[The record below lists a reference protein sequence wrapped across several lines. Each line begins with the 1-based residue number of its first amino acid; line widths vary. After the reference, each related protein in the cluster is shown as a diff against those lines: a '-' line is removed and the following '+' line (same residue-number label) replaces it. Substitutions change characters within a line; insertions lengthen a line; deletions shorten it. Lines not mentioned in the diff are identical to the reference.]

1 MNKLKSLI
9 FFATLALSTTVN
21 ATIVEVQTTEG
32 SFQINLFDNATPETV
47 ANFLNYVEQNAYDNV
62 VFHRLELDFVL
73 QGGGFTFDGT
83 LDPIERMSPI
93 VNEPVY
99 SNVRG
104 TIAMAK
110 VPDQPNSATSQWFI
124 NLADN
129 NLIDTTYNLDVQN
142 GGFTVFGQIIGDGMD
157 LIDQMSQFRCA
168 GYPLVN
174 TTVDQ
179 CDEIRDNDAPLSNDQ
194 LITIN
199 SVIVIDSNTDTA
211 IDLNPVEN
219 TAIDIEPIE
228 EPIDSGSFGG
238 LLVLLSTAIFWRRR
252 QKA

>member
-9 FFATLALSTTVN
+9 LFATLALSTTVN

-73 QGGGFTFDGT
+73 QSGGFTFDET

-124 NLADN
+124 NLVDN

>member
-9 FFATLALSTTVN
+9 FFATLALSTIVN

-73 QGGGFTFDGT
+73 QGGGFTFDET

-124 NLADN
+124 NLVDN

>member
-9 FFATLALSTTVN
+9 LFASLALSTTVN
-21 ATIVEVQTTEG
+21 APIVEVQTTEG

-47 ANFLNYVEQNAYDNV
+47 ANFLSYVDQNAYDNV
-62 VFHRLELDFVL
+62 VFHRLEVDFVL

-83 LDPIERMSPI
+83 LDPIERMAPV

-110 VPDQPNSATSQWFI
+110 VLDQPNSATSQWFI
-124 NLADN
+124 NLIDN
-129 NLIDTTYNLDVQN
+129 NLVERYNNLDVQN

-174 TTVDQ
+174 TTTEQ
-179 CDEIRDNDAPLSNDQ
+179 CDELIDGGATLSNDQ

>member
-73 QGGGFTFDGT
+73 QSGGFTFDET

-124 NLADN
+124 NLVDN

-179 CDEIRDNDAPLSNDQ
+179 CNEIRDNNAPLSNDQ